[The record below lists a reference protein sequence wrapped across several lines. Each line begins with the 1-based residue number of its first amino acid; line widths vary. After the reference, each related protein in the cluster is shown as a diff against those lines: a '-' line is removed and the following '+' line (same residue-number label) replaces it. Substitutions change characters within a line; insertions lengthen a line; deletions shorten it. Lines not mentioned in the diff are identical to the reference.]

1 MTVNKIPAQTAIST
15 GRGGYN
21 SLFEFGNIQT
31 YNRKKSDLDM
41 TFCAGSKQMRQLLS
55 KLSDNIDFQ
64 DETSEAED

>member
-1 MTVNKIPAQTAIST
+1 
-15 GRGGYN
+15 
-21 SLFEFGNIQT
+21 LFEFGNIQT